1 MRNTLGSPRKVIV
14 EAHPLLDVLDAQVA
28 ELGVTWPESGDDKKR
43 AAAQLGETVRQLR
56 EWRGW
61 NHHKLAKRAD
71 VDMGLI
77 IRLESGVKLPRID
90 RLRVIAAVLREGEFV
105 PRPGT
110 QQRHRADGER

>member
-1 MRNTLGSPRKVIV
+1 MEV
-14 EAHPLLDVLDAQVA
+14 HPLLDVLDAQVA
-28 ELGVTWPESGDDKKR
+28 ELGATWPDSSDDKQR
-43 AAAQLGETVRQLR
+43 AAGKLGETVRQLR

-77 IRLESGVKLPRID
+77 IRLESGTKLPRVD
-90 RLRVIAAVLREGEFV
+90 RLCVIAAVLREGEFV

-110 QQRHRADGER
+110 